1 VKQDPG
7 LWKIAPPENHHGY
20 AEAAGLDKEESDFVS
35 KYLSLADQLLKQDSR
50 ENQTPTPQEK
60 PTPVPEQK
68 PIPVLEQKPTEENA
82 PPRGK
87 VA

>member
-7 LWKIAPPENHHGY
+7 LWKIAPPENHGY

-35 KYLSLADQLLKQDSR
+35 KYLSLADQLLQQDSKQS
-50 ENQTPTPQEK
+50 QTPTPQEK
-60 PTPVPEQK
+60 LTPVPEQK
-68 PIPVLEQKPTEENA
+68 VPVLEQKPTEENA
-82 PPRGK
+82 LRREK